1 MISRSLAIG
10 FAAGFVVL
18 ALAVALLAPRR
29 LAPTIAVALHGTP
42 LNPPK
47 VALDFVLL
55 DGRARPTH
63 LIDRADA
70 VTLLFFGYTH
80 CPDACPLALASL
92 ARAYR
97 SLDPERR
104 LRTRIAFVTVDP
116 KRDRPA
122 VMRAYAAKFDPHIV
136 ALTGTASE
144 LANVWRAYG
153 VRVDPSKPQ
162 VGHDDTIYAIDSDA
176 RVTYVYPPDSS
187 ASDLASDLRVLA
199 R

>member
-1 MISRSLAIG
+1 MISRSLALG

-18 ALAVALLAPRR
+18 ALAVALFATRR
-29 LAPTIAVALHGTP
+29 PPPAIAVAMHGTP
-42 LNPPK
+42 LSPPK
-47 VALDFVLL
+47 TALDFVLL
-55 DGRARPTH
+55 DGGARPTH
-63 LIDRADA
+63 LLDRADA

-97 SLDPERR
+97 SLDAERR
-104 LRTRIAFVTVDP
+104 LRTRIVFVTVDP
-116 KRDRPA
+116 KRDRPP

-136 ALTGTASE
+136 ALTGPAAD
-144 LANVWRAYG
+144 LARVWRAYG
-153 VRVDPSKPQ
+153 VRVDPSSHE
-162 VGHDDTIYAIDSDA
+162 VGHDDTIYAIDADA